1 MSQVD
6 RVTIIR
12 YLEQQIT
19 QHHMKAAMYTQMLSD
34 FQTAREKHFNR
45 LLEDMELTV
54 RTTNCLRAEGYI
66 FIGDVASKSRAQLL
80 KIPNLG
86 KKSVTELAEMLHN
99 LGITFEDQASAIW
112 VRPEHPRT
120 PVVR

>member
-1 MSQVD
+1 MRHVD

-12 YLEQQIT
+12 YLEAQINE
-19 QHHMKAAMYTQMLSD
+19 HHIKAAMYTQMLSD
-34 FQTAREKHFNR
+34 FQSTREKHFNR

-54 RTTNCLRAEGYI
+54 RTINCMRAEGYI
-66 FIGDVASKSRAQLL
+66 FIGDVASKSQAQLL

-99 LGITFEDQASAIW
+99 LGIIFEDPASVIW
-112 VRPEHPRT
+112 VRPEHPRK